1 MKNTNLIIEKLND
14 VEMFRN
20 CEQCGF
26 CSSACPLTGVNGF
39 NIRRLVRHVE
49 LGLIDEIAGSP
60 MPWYCATCGRCE
72 DVCPNGIKILDLTRS
87 LRILSPAAL
96 VPDGPPCVR
105 ACPAGIDIPGYLRL
119 IADGDNDAAYKLIME
134 KAPFPGILGRVCTH
148 PCETACKRAE
158 INEPVAIC
166 AAKRYAADKAA
177 PVAADVFVPA
187 SDTDHKVAVIGSGPA
202 GLTAAF
208 YLRQK
213 GHHVTLFEA
222 RSQTGGMMRY
232 GIPFYRLPEDVL
244 DKEID
249 QVLSVGIELQT
260 ERKLG
265 VDFDIQDLQAQ
276 GFEAFFIA
284 VGAQL
289 SKKIRIEGV
298 DLKGVLW
305 GVDFLVQVSKN
316 ACPEIKNNVVV
327 IGGGNVAIDIA
338 LTLLRLGA
346 KKVTL
351 ACLESREEMPANP
364 WEIAMALEEG
374 VEMLYSW
381 GPDTI
386 IGENDQVS
394 GVDLVR
400 CTSVFDENGAFC
412 PFFEDTHK
420 TIAADQ
426 VVMAIGQASETEFCK
441 DFCFL
446 ESEGALTVAN
456 GLINIDKDTQTTGM
470 PGVFAGGDV
479 ANGPGAIIDAIAA
492 GRRAALSIDKYLGGD
507 GIIGQAASQDT
518 VSSQYTGQRTKGFAD
533 LERAPL
539 PMLPVAQRHTGFE
552 EVDLCYDD
560 AQAVYEVNRCFH
572 CDMEIGLAAKA
583 QSQ

>member
-1 MKNTNLIIEKLND
+1 
-14 VEMFRN
+14 
-20 CEQCGF
+20 
-26 CSSACPLTGVNGF
+26 
-39 NIRRLVRHVE
+39 
-49 LGLIDEIAGSP
+49 
-60 MPWYCATCGRCE
+60 
-72 DVCPNGIKILDLTRS
+72 
-87 LRILSPAAL
+87 LSPASMI
-96 VPDGPPCVR
+96 PDGPPCVR

-148 PCETACKRAE
+148 PCETACKRSE

-177 PVAADVFVPA
+177 PVAADVYIPA
-187 SDTDHKVAVIGSGPA
+187 ADTDHKVAVIGSGPA

-213 GHHVTLFEA
+213 GHHFALFEA
-222 RSQTGGMMRY
+222 RAQTGGMMRY
-232 GIPFYRLPEDVL
+232 GIPFYRLPEYVL
-244 DKEID
+244 DKEIN
-249 QVLSVGIELQT
+249 QILSVGVELQT

-265 VDFDIQDLQAQ
+265 VDFDIQDLQDQ

-289 SKKIRIEGV
+289 SKKINIKGI

-305 GVDFLVQVSKN
+305 GVDFLVQVSEN
-316 ACPEIKNNVVV
+316 ACPEIKNNVAV
-327 IGGGNVAIDIA
+327 IGGGNVAIDVA

-364 WEIAMALEEG
+364 WEIEMALEEG

-381 GPDTI
+381 GPDKI
-386 IGENDQVS
+386 VGENDQVS

-446 ESEGALTVAN
+446 EGEGALTVAN
-456 GLINIDKDTQTTGM
+456 GLIAIDKDTQTTGM

-507 GIIGQAASQDT
+507 GIIGQPASQEA

-533 LERAPL
+533 LKRAPL
-539 PMLPVAQRHTGFE
+539 PTLPVEQRHSGFE

-560 AQAVYEVNRCFH
+560 TQAVNEVNRCFH
-572 CDMEIGLAAKA
+572 DSKA
-583 QSQ
+583 LR